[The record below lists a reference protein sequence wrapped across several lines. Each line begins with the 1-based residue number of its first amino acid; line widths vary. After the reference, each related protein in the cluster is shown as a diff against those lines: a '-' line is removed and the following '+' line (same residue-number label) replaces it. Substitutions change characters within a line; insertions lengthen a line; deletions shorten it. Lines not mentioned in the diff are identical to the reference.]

1 MPFYSIRISKDEWD
15 RSMKLLFD
23 LGLKAAAVTAPLK
36 NLVNQFV
43 QPQSSDQSA
52 LNSLART
59 SDGWKAINTD
69 REGFQDSVADLQL
82 LSPIQQGFCVWGG
95 GGTLESIRAIL
106 PRAIYFSGRAGLPR
120 ENSSSVGKDY
130 APRVLV
136 WAAGSSDDIKFPPE
150 HWRPQCVL
158 DLSYRDCSM
167 GLEYA
172 QKVGCLYVSGEK
184 MFVQQAIHQQNFW
197 REFLSSEINEDSV

>member
-1 MPFYSIRISKDEWD
+1 
-15 RSMKLLFD
+15 
-23 LGLKAAAVTAPLK
+23 
-36 NLVNQFV
+36 
-43 QPQSSDQSA
+43 
-52 LNSLART
+52 
-59 SDGWKAINTD
+59 
-69 REGFQDSVADLQL
+69 
-82 LSPIQQGFCVWGG
+82 
-95 GGTLESIRAIL
+95 
-106 PRAIYFSGRAGLPR
+106 
-120 ENSSSVGKDY
+120 
-130 APRVLV
+130 
-136 WAAGSSDDIKFPPE
+136 GSSDDIKFPPE